1 MRKEG
6 TRARWH
12 GRVMLADEEV
22 ATCGFRGES
31 GWHTGAR
38 EQENKQWHER
48 GTGSKRKKKSLR
60 ICPIN

>member
-1 MRKEG
+1 
-6 TRARWH
+6 
-12 GRVMLADEEV
+12 MLADEEV

-48 GTGSKRKKKSLR
+48 GTGSKRKKKSLG
-60 ICPIN
+60 I